1 MVKKAN
7 PGPRSKKMNDSL
19 SAASKQPAQLAV
31 SPVSVGNGP
40 ASTKKCAVNPKKTET
55 LGIKKEF
62 LEAPDVCKVTFRLP
76 HAAIMGGKRVCI
88 VGDFNGWSTQAN
100 PMRKLRN
107 GDFLI
112 TLNLKAGRSY
122 HYRYLIDESRWEND
136 WKADRYEK
144 NPYGDSDNS
153 VVDVY
158 EP

>member
-1 MVKKAN
+1 MVKKSS
-7 PGPRSKKMNDSL
+7 PGPRSKKMNNTL
-19 SAASKQPAQLAV
+19 PTASKQPARLATP
-31 SPVSVGNGP
+31 PVPVGDGP
-40 ASTKKCAVNPKKTET
+40 ASAKKRAGSPKKAEP

-62 LEAPDVCKVTFRLP
+62 LKALDVCKVTFRLP
-76 HAAIMGGKRVCI
+76 HAAIMGGKRVCL
-88 VGDFNGWSTQAN
+88 VGDFNEWSTQAN

-107 GDFLI
+107 GDFFI

-122 HYRYLIDESRWEND
+122 HYRYLIDENRWEND

-158 EP
+158 KP